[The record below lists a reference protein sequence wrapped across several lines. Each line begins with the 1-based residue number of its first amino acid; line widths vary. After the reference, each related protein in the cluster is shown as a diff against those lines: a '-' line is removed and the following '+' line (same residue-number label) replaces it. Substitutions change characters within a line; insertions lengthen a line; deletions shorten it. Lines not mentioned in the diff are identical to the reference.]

1 MPSTY
6 YEDLQAAFQGRRD
19 TVMDMLNKAGFRVF
33 RPQGSYFVLA
43 DWRDVAP
50 SHIQDDVQFAR
61 WLTTEI
67 GVACI
72 PPSAFYQNSDKHL
85 ARHLARFAVCK
96 KDDTLQAAA
105 ERLRKLDH

>member
-6 YEDLQAAFQGRRD
+6 YEELQAAFQGRRD
-19 TVMDMLNKAGFRVF
+19 TVMDMLDRAGFKVF

-50 SHIQDDVQFAR
+50 FHIQDDVQFAR

-72 PPSAFYQNSDKHL
+72 PPSAFYRNSDKHL

-96 KDDTLQAAA
+96 RDDTLQAAA
-105 ERLRKLDH
+105 DRLRKLAH